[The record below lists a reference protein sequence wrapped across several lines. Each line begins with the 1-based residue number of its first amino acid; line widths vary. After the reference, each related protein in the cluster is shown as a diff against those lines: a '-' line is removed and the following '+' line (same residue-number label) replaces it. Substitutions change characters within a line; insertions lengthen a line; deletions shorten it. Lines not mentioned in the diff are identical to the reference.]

1 MLPAIRATW
10 GAAQQKAHQFRKKE
24 DGSLI
29 MFSLFIFMAMIMFGG
44 IAVDL
49 MLYENRRTHVQNST
63 DRAVLAAA
71 NLDQTVDSKAVVV
84 DYLAKVGIYISEDDV
99 TVNEL
104 SSGGLVTGRQVAV
117 NVSGGFDTLLMNLV
131 GVETLPYNALS
142 EAEESVRDIEV
153 SLVLDISG
161 SMGQNSKLENM
172 QSAANEFLSDILE
185 NSDDNRVS
193 VSLVPYSTQVSAGPE
208 LLAQL
213 DTEHNHN
220 YSHCVNFDDQ
230 DFDTTAMQRERIQ
243 VDENGDQVFETD
255 GNGVQIIDAD
265 GNTIPVYEPVPLSQT
280 ASFDPWRS
288 FQGGRDEMELLFP
301 VCRFDGNNV
310 DITPWSNNVTAL
322 QNQIDG
328 LTANG
333 NTSIDVAM
341 KWGTALLDP
350 SMNNALNALQANPD
364 VEIDSEFFP
373 RPHPHDFEDSL
384 KFIVVMTDG
393 INTTQYQL
401 RDRYKEGDSPYFIES
416 DGDVLIC
423 LLYTSPSPRDS

>member
-84 DYLAKVGIYISEDDV
+84 DYLAKVGIFISQDDV
-99 TVNEL
+99 TVNEI
-104 SSGGLVTGRQVAV
+104 SSGGLITGRQVAV

-172 QSAANEFLSDILE
+172 QNAANEFLSDILE

-193 VSLVPYSTQVSAGPE
+193 VSLVPYST
-208 LLAQL
+208 
-213 DTEHNHN
+213 
-220 YSHCVNFDDQ
+220 
-230 DFDTTAMQRERIQ
+230 
-243 VDENGDQVFETD
+243 
-255 GNGVQIIDAD
+255 
-265 GNTIPVYEPVPLSQT
+265 
-280 ASFDPWRS
+280 
-288 FQGGRDEMELLFP
+288 
-301 VCRFDGNNV
+301 
-310 DITPWSNNVTAL
+310 
-322 QNQIDG
+322 
-328 LTANG
+328 
-333 NTSIDVAM
+333 
-341 KWGTALLDP
+341 
-350 SMNNALNALQANPD
+350 
-364 VEIDSEFFP
+364 
-373 RPHPHDFEDSL
+373 
-384 KFIVVMTDG
+384 
-393 INTTQYQL
+393 
-401 RDRYKEGDSPYFIES
+401 
-416 DGDVLIC
+416 C
-423 LLYTSPSPRDS
+423 LLYTSPSPRDRTRSRMPSSA